1 MSQKKKKK
9 KVLISETRALVL
21 DSDRSTKN
29 SGSFASEVG
38 DLDGVTSFLRVS
50 VSSFVKHE
58 SLQPPH
64 RAMWALNIGVT
75 KKFIWAFLY
84 HLMEKPEQ
92 TFWPSQYYSAFDV
105 ACVHMKAPKW

>member
-64 RAMWALNIGVT
+64 RAM
-75 KKFIWAFLY
+75 
-84 HLMEKPEQ
+84 
-92 TFWPSQYYSAFDV
+92 
-105 ACVHMKAPKW
+105 